1 MHVLVKKTSILY
13 LNCGKFRI
21 MASGNAF
28 IPKYSPN
35 LINFLKPSN
44 LHFFFSSTKFVNK
57 YKIAKQYT
65 VRKKLCYGKINMA

>member
-1 MHVLVKKTSILY
+1 MVRTKKTYDMRVRTKQTYDMHVLVKKTSILY

-44 LHFFFSSTKFVNK
+44 LHFFSVVLN
-57 YKIAKQYT
+57 
-65 VRKKLCYGKINMA
+65 L